1 MVLFKQISH
10 TDTPTRTATWVSE
23 GFFRRKRKKN
33 KAKRLQL
40 GIFLTN
46 LQDPTIISV
55 YFIKVDL

>member
-10 TDTPTRTATWVSE
+10 TDTPPTTAMWVSE
-23 GFFRRKRKKN
+23 FSQEEEEEEQGKEIT
-33 KAKRLQL
+33 L

-55 YFIKVDL
+55 YFIKVEF

>member
-10 TDTPTRTATWVSE
+10 TDTRPTTATWVSE
-23 GFFRRKRKKN
+23 FLRRKKK

-55 YFIKVDL
+55 Y